1 MNGSAIRGRSR
12 ACGRRRPGFS
22 VETDTRTT
30 SKPEAAL
37 QERTEARALR
47 CFGHRKSSRPSAL
60 LQGSRACGRSARP
73 VLDRGH
79 AAQSLRQP
87 AQQQNGRATCRER
100 VCQYVEIT
108 VVGGYLKKQKKT
120 KY

>member
-1 MNGSAIRGRSR
+1 MRTGVRQEAMNGSAIRGRIR
-12 ACGRRRPGFS
+12 AWGRRRPGFS

-47 CFGHRKSSRPSAL
+47 CFGHRNSSRPSAL
-60 LQGSRACGRSARP
+60 LQGRRACERSARK

-79 AAQSLRQP
+79 AAQSPRQP
-87 AQQQNGRATCRER
+87 AQQREEVVAQR
-100 VCQYVEIT
+100 R
-108 VVGGYLKKQKKT
+108 VVGVNHT
-120 KY
+120 MVEE